1 VTVLAPASPAR
12 LFAALDGRPAHALGD
27 HLALHGPQRHRVGL
41 LDELEAAGLAGRGG
55 AAFPTATKAR
65 FVASSRSRHRIV
77 VANAMEGEPA
87 AIKDETLLANAP
99 HLVLDGAQAM
109 ARALHADRVVVAVA
123 RDNVTTW
130 ETVLRAVE
138 ERRSHDPIEIE
149 VATPPGRYVS
159 GEESALIHWL
169 DGGESTPTFRKGKP
183 SLLQIGRS
191 PVLADNVE
199 TLAHVA
205 MIDRHGAAWFRAVG
219 DPDAPGTALFS
230 VWAGRP
236 PVCVEAPTDTT
247 ARTLLDAAGMRGAVG
262 GILLGG
268 YGGTWVGPDALDA
281 PLTPRGLA
289 AHGGNRGAGIVYAIS
304 ESSCGITEAASIAR
318 FMASESAGQCG
329 PCAFGLP
336 AIAEDMDRLARGLDH
351 RALDNLARRTASVE
365 MRGACRHPDGVVRM
379 VRTALS
385 VFAHDAARHAQG
397 HPCQWARR
405 RPIAPV
411 PVLSQWG
418 WT

>member
-1 VTVLAPASPAR
+1 MTVLAPASPAR
-12 LFAALDGRPAHALGD
+12 LFATLNGRPAHALGD
-27 HLALHGPQRHRVGL
+27 HCALHGPQLHRVGL

-109 ARALHADRVVVAVA
+109 ARAIHADRVVVAVA

-130 ETVLRAVE
+130 EAVLRAVE
-138 ERRSHDPIEIE
+138 ERRPHDPIEIE

-205 MIDRHGAAWFRAVG
+205 MIDRH
-219 DPDAPGTALFS
+219 DD
-230 VWAGRP
+230 
-236 PVCVEAPTDTT
+236 
-247 ARTLLDAAGMRGAVG
+247 
-262 GILLGG
+262 
-268 YGGTWVGPDALDA
+268 
-281 PLTPRGLA
+281 
-289 AHGGNRGAGIVYAIS
+289 S
-304 ESSCGITEAASIAR
+304 EIA
-318 FMASESAGQCG
+318 
-329 PCAFGLP
+329 
-336 AIAEDMDRLARGLDH
+336 
-351 RALDNLARRTASVE
+351 
-365 MRGACRHPDGVVRM
+365 
-379 VRTALS
+379 
-385 VFAHDAARHAQG
+385 
-397 HPCQWARR
+397 
-405 RPIAPV
+405 
-411 PVLSQWG
+411 
-418 WT
+418 